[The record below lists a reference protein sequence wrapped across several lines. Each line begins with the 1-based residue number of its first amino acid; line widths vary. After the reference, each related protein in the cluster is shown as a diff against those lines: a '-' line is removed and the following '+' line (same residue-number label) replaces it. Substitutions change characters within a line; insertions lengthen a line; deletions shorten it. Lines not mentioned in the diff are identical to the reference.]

1 MALPEVINPS
11 HKTESKSA
19 KKKKAAK
26 TTVTETSTQVPTFPE
41 KSQPNGLAPKNNSE
55 ESHENSY
62 IRELQKNIRNV
73 NKKITN
79 ASKVDNVISENPDM
93 TLDELVA
100 ARKINADQKAQ
111 ILKKPALQASLV
123 QLEDQV
129 AQYTLLDA
137 EFRTRSQNEKNALE
151 KTLKE
156 VASREL
162 EDVLAAAKIEAK
174 ELARKHLEE
183 SLLLLSQFLKLAAI
197 RRAEEE
203 AAELEESK
211 ALEGLLAQ
219 VYSGDANAVVAMLN
233 LIDGTEETLTSVNG
247 EALKI
252 TYAQLKAT
260 SKAQVPYV
268 ENEGLITESQ
278 VLPSN
283 DQSAQDDST
292 NAYAELEQSNT
303 ANSFTVTNG
312 LTESHQTQETK
323 TDPEIFS
330 QDTKVLAE
338 NTSGDGNDLS
348 QSQEWVKVPNNVK
361 SESETETISN
371 VPAPIKGQSWADDQ
385 PDIIPKN
392 STPPAPTPSDG
403 FQEIQRNRGG
413 RSSRGR
419 YSDGH
424 RGRGSHRGDG
434 SRGRGRGG
442 NHRGSRRS
450 DD

>member
-1 MALPEVINPS
+1 MALPEVVNTS
-11 HKTESKSA
+11 QKTDSRSA
-19 KKKKAAK
+19 KKKRAAK
-26 TTVTETSTQVPTFPE
+26 TTVTETSTQVPTIPE
-41 KSQPNGLAPKNNSE
+41 KSQPNGLIPKNNSE
-55 ESHENSY
+55 EPLENSY

-111 ILKKPALQASLV
+111 ILKKPALQASLA
-123 QLEDQV
+123 QLEEQV
-129 AQYTLLDA
+129 AQYTLLDV

-162 EDVLAAAKIEAK
+162 EEALAAAKIEAK

-233 LIDGTEETLTSVNG
+233 LIDGSEETLTSVNG
-247 EALKI
+247 EPLKV

-260 SKAQVPYV
+260 SKAQVPYF
-268 ENEGLITESQ
+268 ENEDLITESK
-278 VLPSN
+278 VLASK
-283 DQSAQDDST
+283 DQSTQGDST
-292 NAYAELEQSNT
+292 TAYVELEQSNAT
-303 ANSFTVTNG
+303 NSSTITNG

-323 TDPEIFS
+323 DDPEIFS
-330 QDTKVLAE
+330 QDAKVLAE
-338 NTSGDGNDLS
+338 NTSGNGNDLS
-348 QSQEWVKVPNNVK
+348 QSQEWVKVPSNIK
-361 SESETETISN
+361 SETEPETLSN
-371 VPAPIKGQSWADDQ
+371 VPAPVKSQNWADDQ
-385 PDIIPKN
+385 PDIISKKP
-392 STPPAPTPSDG
+392 TPTAPAPSDG

-424 RGRGSHRGDG
+424 RGRGNHRGEG
-434 SRGRGRGG
+434 PRGRGRGG
-442 NHRGSRRS
+442 SHRGNRRS